1 MKCTHEWSRAIRG
14 RRTGHWVRTCLVCW
28 TSQVSDE
35 RPVDVVRLRATG
47 ASVELE
53 PTLDIHGRLE
63 RFSRPQVAGAVRQA
77 MYDARQRQ
85 TGDHE

>member
-1 MKCTHEWSRAIRG
+1 MSCPHEWSRAIRG

-35 RPVDVVRLRATG
+35 RPVDVVRLRTTG
-47 ASVELE
+47 AHVELD
-53 PTLDIHGRLE
+53 PVLDIRGRME
-63 RFSRPQVAGAVRQA
+63 RFNRPQVADSVRNA
-77 MYDARQRQ
+77 IYDARQRQ